1 MFENIFRNLMAQKG
15 AFSEFL
21 IQYLQEQGEE
31 ELAELQ
37 DTIEDEDLKFILQR
51 QVSVIS
57 SQTPDRT
64 WVSTAILST
73 QPSNRIVFLDHG
85 KDL

>member
-64 WVSTAILST
+64 
-73 QPSNRIVFLDHG
+73 
-85 KDL
+85 